1 MQVNQGVNFAGGHA
15 ALRGLAAAGIFFIA
29 MIACGQEPA
38 KPLKPADRSSPRAAL
53 KTFLDT
59 GDAAGEFIAHEY
71 IPSPSR
77 ANFHRGVLLGREL
90 MQSLDLSQVPP
101 GARFKV
107 AQAAIFALYETLSRI
122 PLPPL
127 AEIPGTDQV
136 VNTNVTRWV
145 IPDTEIILVRAQ
157 SGPRSGEFLFSP
169 ETVAQTGK
177 FYEQVRGLAYTRPV
191 PLKNVHDLLVCGG
204 GWMIPLKWTQALPA
218 WLKVPLAGQAAWK
231 WIALALLLAVFAIV
245 LFLVFRLSRRGDSE
259 HPFLHALAQLTFPA
273 YFLLATPA
281 VTYLS
286 LVQINL
292 RDRVGSAIELGATAA
307 VYLAGAW
314 LSWRAAPVVAEAIIA
329 SPRIAPEGVDAHLIR
344 LCTRLLGLV
353 AWAGLLVM
361 GADSLGIPA
370 YGVVAGLGVGGLAI
384 ALAAQPTIEN
394 LIGGLSLFADKPV
407 RVGDHCRCGTDEGT
421 VEAIGLRSTRIR
433 GVDRTLTTIPN
444 AALSKMSIENLT
456 ERDRMLIQSVIGVR
470 YETRS
475 EQLRYLLVKIRE
487 LLLGHPRVH
496 SDTTRVRLVGF
507 GASSLDIEVFAYV
520 TTRDRAEFLAIQED
534 VLLRVMDIVEQ
545 SGTGLAFPS
554 QTLYFAKDHGLDSGR
569 TEVAEVAVRQWRD
582 EGCLPFPNFSPEQ
595 VRQVQDTLVYPTPG
609 CIAGQ
614 KPETRSQKPK

>member
-1 MQVNQGVNFAGGHA
+1 
-15 ALRGLAAAGIFFIA
+15 

-53 KTFLDT
+53 KTFLDA

-71 IPSPSR
+71 IPAPSHV
-77 ANFHRGVLLGREL
+77 NFQRGVLLGRGL

-101 GARFKV
+101 GARMKV
-107 AQAAIFALYETLSRI
+107 GQAAIFALYETLSRI

-136 VNTNVTRWV
+136 VSTNVTRWA
-145 IPDTEIILVRAQ
+145 IPDTEIVLARAQ
-157 SGPRSGEFLFSP
+157 SGPHSGEFLFSP

-177 FYEQVRGLAYTRPV
+177 FYEQVCGLAYTRPI

-204 GWMIPLKWTQALPA
+204 GWLIPLQWTQALPV
-218 WLKVPLAGQAAWK
+218 WLKIPLAGQAVWK
-231 WIALALLLAVFAIV
+231 WIAFTLLLMVFAVMLI
-245 LFLVFRLSRRGDSE
+245 LVFRLSRRGNSG
-259 HPFLHALAQLTFPA
+259 HPFLRALAQLTFPA

-281 VTYLS
+281 MAYLS

-292 RDRVGSAIELGATAA
+292 RDTVGSAIELGSTAV

-314 LSWRAAPVVAEAIIA
+314 LSWRVAPVVAEALIA
-329 SPRIAPEGVDAHLIR
+329 SPRIAPQGVDAHLIR

-353 AWAGLLVM
+353 VWAGLLVM
-361 GADSLGIPA
+361 GADRLGIPA

-407 RVGDHCRCGTDEGT
+407 RVGDHCKCGTDEGT

-444 AALSKMSIENLT
+444 AVLSKMSIANLA
-456 ERDRMLIQSVIGVR
+456 ERDRMLIQTVIGVR
-470 YETRS
+470 CETRS

-487 LLLGHPRVH
+487 LLLVHPRVH
-496 SDTTRVRLVGF
+496 SDTARVRLVGF
-507 GASSLDIEVFAYV
+507 GDSSLDMEVFAYV
-520 TTRDRAEFLAIQED
+520 TTRDRPEFLAIRED
-534 VLLRVMDIVEQ
+534 VLLRIMDILEQ

-554 QTLYFAKDHGLDSGR
+554 QTLYLAKDQGLDASR
-569 TEVAEVAVRQWRD
+569 TEAAEAQVRQWKD
-582 EGCLPFPNFSPEQ
+582 DS
-595 VRQVQDTLVYPTPG
+595 
-609 CIAGQ
+609 AQ
-614 KPETRSQKPK
+614 KPNDRG